1 MKVGVEGKNYNYKKL
16 EAYNEDNNAYKTK
29 ASHEPNGIVF

>member
-1 MKVGVEGKNYNYKKL
+1 MNVEVDGKNYIYKKL
-16 EAYNEDNNAYKTK
+16 EVYNEDSNAYKTK